1 MQPISS
7 AFSSLPPAADFYPSS
22 GAFRSS
28 DLTRLTAS
36 TETHT
41 DLSITTAGGDLV
53 TLSVESLFRFSS
65 VELNDHRTDQGSSL
79 DLHAE
84 ASATQVRNSSEVS
97 IQGQLDTQ
105 EEADLRQLVGKLEK
119 VVRKFLR
126 GDIEGA
132 LSKALKIGDL
142 GTVAS
147 FQLDVQQS
155 QQIAVTQEQ
164 HSVADAAPALQ
175 AQKGAAE
182 SQGNA
187 PSLVN
192 QIGDVIEQADID
204 ANKLLKQ
211 LPRVLK
217 HLFDTLHAKV
227 SDGDVA
233 RLSSDIEAWLAGKSH
248 SLAPANQEA
257 GTPAEALSGL

>member
-22 GAFRSS
+22 GALRSA

-41 DLSITTAGGDLV
+41 DLSITTAGGDRV

-65 VELNDHRTDQGSSL
+65 VELNDHRTDQASSL

-147 FQLDVQQS
+147 FQLNVRQS
-155 QQIAVTQEQ
+155 EQIAVTQEQ
-164 HSVADAAPALQ
+164 HTV
-175 AQKGAAE
+175 AE
-182 SQGNA
+182 SARALHPPQGAQERQGNT

-192 QIGDVIEQADID
+192 QIADSIEEAHIDV
-204 ANKLLKQ
+204 NKLLKR
-211 LPRVLK
+211 LPRVLR
-217 HLFDTLHAKV
+217 HLFDTLNAQV
-227 SDGDVA
+227 SDQDVA
-233 RLSSDIEAWLAGKSH
+233 HLSSDIEAWLTAKSRP
-248 SLAPANQEA
+248 LAPANDGVA
-257 GTPAEALSGL
+257 TLA

>member
-41 DLSITTAGGDLV
+41 DLSIITAGGDLV

-65 VELNDHRTDQGSSL
+65 VELNDHRTDQASSL

-97 IQGQLDTQ
+97 IQGQLDPQ

-147 FQLDVQQS
+147 FQLNVQQS
-155 QQIAVTQEQ
+155 QQIVVTQQ
-164 HSVADAAPALQ
+164 HTVADGADALQ
-175 AQKGAAE
+175 AQKGALEGQA
-182 SQGNA
+182 SP
-187 PSLVN
+187 PSLVK
-192 QIGDVIEQADID
+192 QIGDSIEEQADID
-204 ANKLLKQ
+204 VNKLLKR
-211 LPRVLK
+211 LPRVLR
-217 HLFDTLHAKV
+217 HLFDTLNAKV
-227 SDGDVA
+227 SAEDVA

-257 GTPAEALSGL
+257 GTPAEALSRL

>member
-1 MQPISS
+1 MQPLSS
-7 AFSSLPPAADFYPSS
+7 AFSSLPPATDFYPSS
-22 GAFRSS
+22 GALRSA

-41 DLSITTAGGDLV
+41 DLSITTAGGDRV

-65 VELNDHRTDQGSSL
+65 VELNDHRTDQASSL

-155 QQIAVTQEQ
+155 QQIVVTQQ
-164 HSVADAAPALQ
+164 HTVADGADALQ
-175 AQKGAAE
+175 AQKGARE

-204 ANKLLKQ
+204 VNKLLKR
-211 LPRVLK
+211 LPRVLR

-227 SDGDVA
+227 SAEDVA
-233 RLSSDIEAWLAGKSH
+233 RLSFDTEAWLAGKSH

-257 GTPAEALSGL
+257 GTPAEALSRL

>member
-7 AFSSLPPAADFYPSS
+7 VFSPLPAAADFCPSS
-22 GAFRSS
+22 GASRSS
-28 DLTRLTAS
+28 DLTRVKAS

-41 DLSITTAGGDLV
+41 DLSIITAGGDRV
-53 TLSVESLFRFSS
+53 TLSAESLFHLSS
-65 VELNDHRTDQGSSL
+65 VDLNDHRTDQGPGL
-79 DLHAE
+79 DLHAA
-84 ASATQVRNSSEVS
+84 ASATQVLNSNEVF
-97 IQGQLDTQ
+97 IQGQLDPQ

-119 VVRKFLR
+119 VVSNFLG

-155 QQIAVTQEQ
+155 QQIVVTQQ
-164 HSVADAAPALQ
+164 HTVADDAHAPQ
-175 AQKGAAE
+175 AQKGARD

-192 QIGDVIEQADID
+192 QIADSIEEAHIDV
-204 ANKLLKQ
+204 NKLLKR
-211 LPRVLK
+211 LPRVLR
-217 HLFDTLHAKV
+217 HLFDTLNAQV
-227 SDGDVA
+227 SDQDVA
-233 RLSSDIEAWLAGKSH
+233 HLSSDIEAWLTAKSRP
-248 SLAPANQEA
+248 LAPANQEA
-257 GTPAEALSGL
+257 GTPAEALSRL